1 MTTQQTIERILLAL
15 VAGLT
20 AWGASQFAL
29 TLPAIMLAVTAA
41 LAGYAVPR
49 TPKEGDGSGDHEMP
63 PGVA

>member
-49 TPKEGDGSGDHEMP
+49 TPKEVTSVGMHEP
-63 PGVA
+63 TRVA